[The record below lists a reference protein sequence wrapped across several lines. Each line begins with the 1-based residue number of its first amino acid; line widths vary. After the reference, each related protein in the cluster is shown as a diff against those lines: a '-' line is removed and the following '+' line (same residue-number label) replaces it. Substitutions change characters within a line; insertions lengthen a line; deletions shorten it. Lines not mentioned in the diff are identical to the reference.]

1 MKEKFALPLVLMVV
15 FALTRWPGLMPQ
27 NFSAAYALAF
37 CGGLFFS
44 GAMAW
49 WLPIAT
55 LVTTDVLLN
64 VFIYGV
70 APVNVYGAA
79 NWLAYAALV
88 ALGRRFSRRASLLK
102 ITGGGV
108 LGAII
113 FYLITNTAAWLQNP
127 EYPKTLAG
135 LIQALTVGT
144 PGWPH
149 TWEFFRNS
157 LMSGGLFSGLFAGAV
172 RLAESAE
179 AEEEAEEEAPEA
191 QGEAEPEDAK
201 A

>member
-15 FALTRWPGLMPQ
+15 FALTRWPGMMPQ
-27 NFSAAYALAF
+27 NFSALYALAF
-37 CGGLFFS
+37 CGGIFFS

-49 WLPIAT
+49 WMPLATIA
-55 LVTTDVLLN
+55 LTDIVLN
-64 VFIYGV
+64 VVVYQV
-70 APVNVYGAA
+70 APVNGYAVV
-79 NWLAYAALV
+79 NWLAFAAIV
-88 ALGRRFSRRASLLK
+88 ALGRRFSRRASVLK
-102 ITGGGV
+102 IAAGGV
-108 LGAII
+108 LSAIL
-113 FYLITNTAAWLQNP
+113 FYLITNAAAWLQNP

-172 RLAESAE
+172 RMAE
-179 AEEEAEEEAPEA
+179 AEEAAEEAEEEASEPQGEPEA
-191 QGEAEPEDAK
+191 DDSK